1 LISDLHRAFRQLT
14 ATLDSLAIPYMIGG
28 SLASSVHG
36 IYRSTNDI
44 DIVAAVREKH
54 VVPLVTD
61 LAKEFYADLETVQQ
75 ALRLGR
81 PFNLIHY
88 ASGYKFDIFPAAGN
102 PYFEKQLERS
112 TSQEVSLGDGES
124 MRCSIATAED
134 TILAKLVWYRAGG
147 EQSERQ
153 WNDVR
158 GVCSTQGDRLDGT
171 YLRQWARDLGVED
184 LLERLLSEERPA

>member
-1 LISDLHRAFRQLT
+1 V

-44 DIVAAVREKH
+44 DIVAAVREEH
-54 VVPLVTD
+54 VAPLVAD
-61 LAKEFYADLETVQQ
+61 LAKEFYADAETIRE
-75 ALRLGR
+75 ALRLAR
-81 PFNLIHY
+81 PFNLIHF

-112 TSQEVSLGDGES
+112 TPQEVSLGQGQS
-124 MRCSIATAED
+124 MRCPIATAED
-134 TILAKLVWYRAGG
+134 TMLAKLVWYRAGG

-158 GVCSTQGDRLDGT
+158 GIRSTQGTRLDGT
-171 YLRQWARDLGVED
+171 YLRQWARHLGVED
-184 LLERLLSEERPA
+184 LLERLQSEESPA